1 MYVEQFKVF
10 HEAKQFTMSSSS
22 VPWWCIL
29 YCSLTVCGG
38 CVLTKYFAE
47 RPLVTSC
54 TCYDCVLTFGL
65 LSKYWIRS
73 SIHRGLIGASHEVLS
88 HLNPQLWGGGC
99 IPPICVCVCRGV
111 HVLLDECSLCGPV
124 MSFYKLST

>member
-99 IPPICVCVCRGV
+99 IPPICVCVCV
-111 HVLLDECSLCGPV
+111 VECMCYS
-124 MSFYKLST
+124 MSVRYVAL